1 VRQLADIT
9 LTPNQLQVLEELR
22 RRLRAEFDIEAMILY
37 GSAARGDADEE
48 SDQDVLI
55 VTAHPIS
62 RPERDK
68 ITEAVFELN
77 LRYDT
82 NISTIVVDRERWET
96 GAAVCLL
103 RDEVLQDGIML

>member
-22 RRLRAEFDIEAMILY
+22 RRLY